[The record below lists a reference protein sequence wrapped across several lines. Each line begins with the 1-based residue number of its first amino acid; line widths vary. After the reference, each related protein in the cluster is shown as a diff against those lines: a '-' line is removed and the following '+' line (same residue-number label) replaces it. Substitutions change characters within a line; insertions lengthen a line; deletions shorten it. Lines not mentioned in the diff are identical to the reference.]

1 MLKIIWQFY
10 QLNVVIKIN
19 KILNLNNRF
28 SIKYPNSQETA
39 ERKSLKNKATLVNK
53 K

>member
-1 MLKIIWQFY
+1 M
-10 QLNVVIKIN
+10 N
-19 KILNLNNRF
+19 KILDLNNRF
-28 SIKYPNSQETA
+28 SIKYLNSQETA